1 MTHLTSPRHLSKNSS
16 PQESLP
22 QLFSQIPTV
31 HLRHAQKCRIIV
43 VSFLQTFT
51 ELTQISVMSH
61 THACTYLCFLD
72 IPKTSKTSN
81 FWLLVFHLGN
91 STLVRCIKL
100 ALQISCQNSLC
111 PPLVVCPLFYMES
124 KSHLCETSHLFG
136 SLCPFANPH
145 STECHTLFW
154 T

>member
-1 MTHLTSPRHLSKNSS
+1 MHHTCLHRPGYFQTSPK
-16 PQESLP
+16 P
-22 QLFSQIPTV
+22 
-31 HLRHAQKCRIIV
+31 
-43 VSFLQTFT
+43 
-51 ELTQISVMSH
+51 
-61 THACTYLCFLD
+61 
-72 IPKTSKTSN
+72 PKTYNS
-81 FWLLVFHLGN
+81 WLLVFHLEN

-124 KSHLCETSHLFG
+124 KSHLCETSHIFG

-154 T
+154 TLCVHLSLPAHQSLVSWIDALHPWSCATCLVRSSCVYHCDSSWMCQ